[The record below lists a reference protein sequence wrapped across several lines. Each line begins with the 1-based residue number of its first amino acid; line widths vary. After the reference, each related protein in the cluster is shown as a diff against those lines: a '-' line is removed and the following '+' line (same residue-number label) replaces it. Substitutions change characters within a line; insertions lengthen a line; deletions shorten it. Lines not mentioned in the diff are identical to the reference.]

1 MKLLVLLIVINLPL
15 TIIGCSQGNID
26 NIISSTSFC
35 DYQSNLVKEQLI
47 LESSEE
53 ERLNLFKPEN
63 NWDKY
68 EEALNTKNSFTNIQ
82 KAKIQGCFNVFNNKK
97 MKISQ
102 IHTYA
107 NKIKYKNDQTSFKN
121 WDALKTYFHQQK
133 LRNKQDFLFQFDKLE
148 KFVENDIFLNLYNYL
163 SYAFGKE
170 NVHEW
175 LFMLAFSQKMTE
187 FIAEKKKENN
197 FPLILSGILYYDE
210 KQNHQALLLNND
222 LFNDQ
227 ALLNNYKNGYA
238 NFKTGM
244 GAIVSLYGE
253 VLEYSLARLPNSI
266 NTGILPVKDNDDKY
280 VDAEF
285 MIFLEEWFNFN
296 ATKNINEGLLEIV
309 DFNNNKINFNL
320 NKVFDE
326 WLFMQFKNQND
337 KYLKFQKEE
346 LIAILKIL
354 LTGNSIL
361 RANDTLK
368 VSFSDL
374 FSQWFLMPYYQNEL
388 PIKWN
393 ILNDF
398 FDYLTNEYWKSV
410 DNFLGVVEFR
420 DFH

>member
-1 MKLLVLLIVINLPL
+1 MPK
-15 TIIGCSQGNID
+15 
-26 NIISSTSFC
+26 
-35 DYQSNLVKEQLI
+35 
-47 LESSEE
+47 
-53 ERLNLFKPEN
+53 
-63 NWDKY
+63 
-68 EEALNTKNSFTNIQ
+68 
-82 KAKIQGCFNVFNNKK
+82 
-97 MKISQ
+97 
-102 IHTYA
+102 
-107 NKIKYKNDQTSFKN
+107 
-121 WDALKTYFHQQK
+121 
-133 LRNKQDFLFQFDKLE
+133 
-148 KFVENDIFLNLYNYL
+148 
-163 SYAFGKE
+163 
-170 NVHEW
+170 
-175 LFMLAFSQKMTE
+175 
-187 FIAEKKKENN
+187 KKKENN

-222 LFNDQ
+222 LFNEQ

-420 DFH
+420 NFH